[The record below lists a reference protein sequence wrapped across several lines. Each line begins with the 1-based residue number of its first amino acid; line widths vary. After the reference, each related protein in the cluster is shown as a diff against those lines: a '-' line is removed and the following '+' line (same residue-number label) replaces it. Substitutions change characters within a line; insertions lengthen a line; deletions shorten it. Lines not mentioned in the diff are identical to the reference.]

1 MNGPDDSN
9 NELTPLEEMGLL
21 GAALCDG
28 HITSTEVRRLE
39 ELARR
44 SKEARRFLM
53 RYIQLHGELYWDNAA
68 DTRVEGSCPIEQMFD
83 ADTPRPSVLPIS
95 NRSAEPTVAR
105 RFRPRTIVALAAAA
119 AVILTAVSIGL
130 LGPNGNHV
138 VQPGPPPA
146 RGVARLGATSE
157 AQWVMP
163 GPDTAIPTG
172 AKLVAGR
179 RLELGRGLAEISFN
193 SGARMIL
200 EGPAVFEPTS
210 ENGGFLH
217 SGKLAANVPA
227 GAAGFSVHTPS
238 AMIVDLGTEFG
249 VAVEADGTSEVQV
262 FSGNVEIS
270 LDGPKRD
277 DSSVCRVRAGQIVR
291 IGPDAASVDDVVF
304 LASANHRLVR
314 TMPIPR
320 PLVGSVAGLRSLV
333 AKHPR
338 LIHHY
343 PFEGTSRLEKCQDC
357 RGDLHLTEAVMQTGR
372 GGGLVGYTA
381 EGFDATTEAIV
392 PFRAKQS
399 GNTVGVGLQS
409 EDEFLPP
416 DGMTVELL
424 LKYVAE
430 EEMQEAGFVS
440 TAIATRADE
449 LNCGFLVAA
458 ADRGNLVHLL
468 DGDADWVESGVNL
481 APGDWYYLAV
491 TFRTRSDRTVINTYL
506 ANLDDERPVL
516 EHLVK
521 NRVAPGVPAASRL
534 GIGKGFDFST
544 AHAYPWSGSI
554 DEVAIYDD
562 VLDVETLRKHCR
574 ALTGSAT
581 SP

>member
-1 MNGPDDSN
+1 MNGSGDSS

-21 GAALCDG
+21 AAALCDG
-28 HITSTEVRRLE
+28 HITSTEARRLE
-39 ELARR
+39 ELACQ

-53 RYIQLHGELYWDNAA
+53 RYVQLHGELYWDNAA
-68 DTRVEGSCPIEQMFD
+68 DTRVEASCPIEHMFD
-83 ADTPRPSVLPIS
+83 TDAPPRSVVPTI
-95 NRSAEPTVAR
+95 NRSTEPAVAR
-105 RFRPRTIVALAAAA
+105 RFRLRTIVAVAAAA
-119 AVILTAVSIGL
+119 AVILAAVFIAIL
-130 LGPNGNHV
+130 APNGDQV
-138 VQPGPPPA
+138 VQLGPPPA

-157 AQWVMP
+157 AQWVMA

-193 SGARMIL
+193 SGAGMIL

-217 SGKLAANVPA
+217 SGRLAANVPV

-249 VAVEADGTSEVQV
+249 VAVEADGASEVQV
-262 FSGNVEIS
+262 FSGKVEIS
-270 LDGPKRD
+270 PASLKGD
-277 DSSVCRVRAGQIVR
+277 DSSVYQVHDGQTAR
-291 IGPDAASVDDVVF
+291 IGPSAASVDDLVH
-304 LASANHRLVR
+304 LASANHRFVR

-320 PLVGSVAGLRSLV
+320 PSLGSVGKLRSLV

-343 PFEGTSRLEKCQDC
+343 PFEGTTRAEKCQDC
-357 RGDLHLTEAVMQTGR
+357 RGDLHLAEAVMHTGR
-372 GGGLVGYTA
+372 GGGSLGYTA
-381 EGFDATTEAIV
+381 QGFDATTEAIV

-416 DGMTVELL
+416 DRMTVELL
-424 LKYVAE
+424 LRFVAV
-430 EEMQEAGFVS
+430 EEMQEEGFVS
-440 TAIATRADE
+440 AAIATRADGS
-449 LNCGFLVAA
+449 NCGFLVAA
-458 ADRGNLVHLL
+458 ADRGNLIHLL
-468 DGDADWVESGVNL
+468 DGDADWVESGVKL

-491 TFRTRSDRTVINTYL
+491 TFRTQSDQTVINTYL

-521 NRVAPGVPAASRL
+521 NHVAPGVPAASRL
-534 GIGKGFDFST
+534 GVGKGFDFST

-554 DEVAIYDD
+554 DEVAVYDD
-562 VLDVETLRKHCR
+562 VLDVETLQKHCQ
-574 ALTGSAT
+574 ALTDSAA
-581 SP
+581 SF